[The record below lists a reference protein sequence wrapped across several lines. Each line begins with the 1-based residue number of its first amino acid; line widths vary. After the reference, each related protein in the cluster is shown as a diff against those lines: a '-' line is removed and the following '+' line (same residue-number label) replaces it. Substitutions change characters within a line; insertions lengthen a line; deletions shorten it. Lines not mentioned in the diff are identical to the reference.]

1 MSCKDNLDKLLPGKS
16 RTWTKFKDQDR
27 VIVPAADLTETM
39 RSLRDQCSMDM
50 LVDVTGVDWLDY
62 EGAKDRFE
70 VVYCLLNVE
79 SGERLVVSVMLN
91 EPELEV
97 DSMTSLYKSADWLER
112 EVYDMFGITFKGH
125 PNPKRLLLPELFAAF
140 PLRKDYPVQG
150 RGERHNFPVITRA
163 ES

>member
-1 MSCKDNLDKLLPGKS
+1 MSCKDNLEKLLPGKS
-16 RTWTKFKDQDR
+16 RTWTNFKGQDR
-27 VIVPAADLTETM
+27 VIVSAADLTETM
-39 RSLRDQCSMDM
+39 RTLRDQCSMDM
-50 LVDVTGVDWLDY
+50 LVDVTAVDWLEY

-79 SGERLVVSVMLN
+79 SGERLIVSVMLN
-91 EPELEV
+91 EPDLEV

-112 EVYDMFGITFKGH
+112 EAYDMFGITFKGH